1 MIARHREH
9 LGRVRKRRALIAH
22 HSRFEHG
29 RVIVP
34 AISDVSEYGSCEEL
48 SHFKMRTSRL
58 PDHVARC
65 LACCAFEM
73 TRPSPTLWL
82 SVASEENTPRRTVEC

>member
-1 MIARHREH
+1 VIARDWKF

-29 RVIVP
+29 RVIAQ
-34 AISDVSEYGSCEEL
+34 AISDVSEYGRGEEL
-48 SHFKMRTSRL
+48 SHFKMGTSRL

-65 LACCAFEM
+65 LACCAIEII
-73 TRPSPTLWL
+73 RQSPTLRR
-82 SVASEENTPRRTVEC
+82 SVASEENTPRRTIEH